1 MKQLYKRMPVF
12 YGIVTGVG
20 VSVFFIL
27 FEYFLVATGISECGL
42 LVDSCLRVIIGVIA
56 LLLMKQIY
64 REQFTKLFIAKIPKS
79 TWVYCIPLF
88 LYLAIEFLHL
98 PISERLTTAY
108 ISGFLLSCVQQLAT
122 GFWEEAAS
130 KGLVMSG
137 MLLKWNNSTKGRIGM
152 VSVTGLLFGAAH
164 ILNVVFGN
172 DIISCLW
179 NALFSAAFG
188 MFLAS
193 IYLHSGN
200 ITLCM
205 VIHAVWDI
213 IIRVDRYF
221 CVDIQEG
228 VILEFINISHW
239 ILELVIFPVV
249 AIKICMSK
257 DKEIQKGTHTL

>member
-1 MKQLYKRMPVF
+1 MKQLYKRMPIF
-12 YGIVTGVG
+12 CGILTGMS

-42 LVDSCLRVIIGVIA
+42 LVDSCLRVVIGIVA
-56 LLLMKQIY
+56 LFLMKQIY
-64 REQFTKLFIAKIPKS
+64 REQFTELFIAKIPNS
-79 TWVYCIPLF
+79 TWLYCSPLF
-88 LYLAIEFLHL
+88 LYLAIEFLQL
-98 PISERLTTAY
+98 PISEHLTTAY

-137 MLLKWNNSTKGRIGM
+137 MLLKWKDTTKGRIGM

-188 MFLAS
+188 MFLAA

-200 ITLCM
+200 IILCM
-205 VIHAVWDI
+205 VLHAVWDI
-213 IIRVDRYF
+213 VIRVDRYF
-221 CVDIQEG
+221 CMNIHEG
-228 VILEFINISHW
+228 FVLDFINVSQD
-239 ILELVIFPVV
+239 ILELGIFPLV
-249 AIKICMSK
+249 AIAICIAQGK
-257 DKEIQKGTHTL
+257 RNLLVETD